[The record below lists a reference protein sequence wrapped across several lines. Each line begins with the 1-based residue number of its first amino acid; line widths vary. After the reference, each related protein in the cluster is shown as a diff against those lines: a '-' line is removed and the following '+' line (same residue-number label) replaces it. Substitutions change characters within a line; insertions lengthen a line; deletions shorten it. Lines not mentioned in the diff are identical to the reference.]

1 MGSKICTRCL
11 SIEISQHHVEVCQNR
26 KPMSWHTDKLIA
38 DAARAESKLQ
48 EIRETP
54 SEPEKVDRKTV
65 SARAVPMPQLRGQ

>member
-1 MGSKICTRCL
+1 
-11 SIEISQHHVEVCQNR
+11 
-26 KPMSWHTDKLIA
+26 MSWHTDKLIA

-54 SEPEKVDRKTV
+54 IEPEKVDRKTV

>member
-26 KPMSWHTDKLIA
+26 KPMSWHIDKLIA

-48 EIRETP
+48 EVRE
-54 SEPEKVDRKTV
+54 EPIELEKVKRESV

>member
-11 SIEISQHHVEVCQNR
+11 SIEISQHHVEVCENR

-54 SEPEKVDRKTV
+54 IEPEKVDRKTV

>member
-54 SEPEKVDRKTV
+54 IEPEKVDRKTV

>member
-54 SEPEKVDRKTV
+54 IEPEKVDRKTV
-65 SARAVPMPQLRGQ
+65 SARAVPVPQLRGQ

>member
-48 EIRETP
+48 EVREALI
-54 SEPEKVDRKTV
+54 EPEKVERETV
-65 SARAVPMPQLRGQ
+65 SARAVPMPKLRGQ

>member
-48 EIRETP
+48 EVRE
-54 SEPEKVDRKTV
+54 EPIELEKVKRESV